1 MEITLELPRGKTILQ
16 ISETESVSNFDTTA
30 VNGKPEVAVLA
41 KNGSRKR
48 TYDGD
53 ERSGRTWPRSALQE
67 HD

>member
-1 MEITLELPRGKTILQ
+1 MQ